1 MPKPVGKKKKSD
13 EEAAAAAAAETLR
26 KIEAASLCFK
36 ALGDS
41 TRLRV
46 VLFLRA
52 SANAPFDK
60 GGSETLSTDEEVP
73 AHGSI
78 TVGAVA
84 FHLTGSDKV
93 SSNISHHLKEL
104 RHAGLIAMKRRGK
117 NILCRVEQSAL
128 EALESLLCASNDE
141 ILRQVLVSGEAPVKP
156 AAKATPKK
164 RQSSAPEVSE

>member
-13 EEAAAAAAAETLR
+13 EEAAAAVAESLRKVEAAALG
-26 KIEAASLCFK
+26 FK
-36 ALGDS
+36 ALGDP
-41 TRLRV
+41 TRLRI

-52 SANAPFDK
+52 SANIPFDK
-60 GGSETLSTDEEVP
+60 RESETLSADEEVP
-73 AHGSI
+73 ANGSV

-117 NILCRVEQSAL
+117 NILCRVEQPTL
-128 EALESLLCASNDE
+128 EFLESLLCNSDE
-141 ILRQVLVSGEAPVKP
+141 ALLRQIPVSGEASVKS
-156 AAKATPKK
+156 AAKAAPKK
-164 RQSSAPEVSE
+164 RQVRPPEAAE